1 MGNDIYFIWFVNVIR
16 LDIDFVFIWSDNVWV
31 VWVDYMNVCF
41 IQFYFYGQYIQC
53 WDVFSDGDNQFDV
66 CVDGFQNGVFV
77 EWCWYVDNR
86 SGSVSGS
93 NGFMYGVEYW
103 QVEVGGVVFIWGYV
117 VNYFSVVCNGLF

>member
-1 MGNDIYFIWFVNVIR
+1 MGNDIYFIWFVNVIW

-41 IQFYFYGQYIQC
+41 VQFYFYSQYIQC

-86 SGSVSGS
+86 SGSVSSS
-93 NGFMYGVEYW
+93 NSFMYGVEYW
-103 QVEVGGVVFIWGYV
+103 QVEVGSVVFIWSYV
-117 VNYFSVVCNGLF
+117 INYFSVVCNGLF